1 MLAVA
6 RNDKKYVTGKLNSG
20 FKINSRDMVGQTACH
35 WAAYRGNLEI
45 LEVLAS
51 KNAKLDIT
59 DFDGRTPLHW
69 AIRKVRLRCL
79 KFLLQATENQP
90 KVIDLQTRG
99 MNETCL
105 HKACREGSVD
115 GVRLLL
121 NYGANIDIRN
131 NENLTAYEIAQ
142 DLYNLECAEASSTSE
157 NEEVQDV
164 DKDEDQAEVDEK
176 ASNENN
182 DQKVAEYVKEDEKD
196 SSQGVM
202 KPKIESN
209 FKSIMDL
216 LQARPKRGDPSLKTE
231 FDEGTLSSKRAL
243 KRRMSYKQSGGQMS
257 ELNEE
262 RLRGGVGKQKS
273 KCVIC

>member
-115 GVRLLL
+115 GV
-121 NYGANIDIRN
+121 
-131 NENLTAYEIAQ
+131 
-142 DLYNLECAEASSTSE
+142 
-157 NEEVQDV
+157 
-164 DKDEDQAEVDEK
+164 K
-176 ASNENN
+176 ASAKLWC
-182 DQKVAEYVKEDEKD
+182 QH
-196 SSQGVM
+196 
-202 KPKIESN
+202 
-209 FKSIMDL
+209 
-216 LQARPKRGDPSLKTE
+216 
-231 FDEGTLSSKRAL
+231 
-243 KRRMSYKQSGGQMS
+243 
-257 ELNEE
+257 
-262 RLRGGVGKQKS
+262 
-273 KCVIC
+273 